1 MHSFRRSRGPY
12 MRRDVRDE
20 AADAVSRET
29 GLPWRELY
37 AAHAA
42 ELVGYLWRLTGDREA
57 ATDLMQDTFIAGM
70 RDEGALRE
78 PTKARAWLFRIAT
91 RLAIKRLRRAR
102 LIAFV
107 PFLGTERSTEGV
119 PDVEALTVRDAMRS
133 ISADQAAALV
143 LHYAHGFTRA
153 EIAELVGRSEE
164 TVKSR
169 LARGRR
175 AFLTAYDRQGGHS

>member
-1 MHSFRRSRGPY
+1 MHPFRRSRGPY
-12 MRRDVRDE
+12 MLRDVRDE

-37 AAHAA
+37 DAHAA

-70 RDEGALRE
+70 RDERGLRE
-78 PTKARAWLFRIAT
+78 PTKARAWLFRIGT

-119 PDVEALTVRDAMRS
+119 PDVEALAVRDAMRS

-169 LARGRR
+169 IARGRR
-175 AFLTAYDRQGGHS
+175 AFLAAYDRQGGHS

>member
-1 MHSFRRSRGPY
+1 
-12 MRRDVRDE
+12 VRDE
-20 AADAVSRET
+20 AARAVSRDT

-37 AAHAA
+37 EAHAA
-42 ELVGYLWRLTGDREA
+42 ELVGYLWKLTGDREV

-70 RDEGALRE
+70 RDEAALRE
-78 PTKARAWLFRIAT
+78 PGKVRAWLFRIAT

-107 PFLGTERSTEGV
+107 PFAGIERASEGL
-119 PDVEALTVRDAMRS
+119 PDVEALAVRAAMRS
-133 ISADQAAALV
+133 ISPAQAAALV
-143 LHYAHGFTRA
+143 LHYAHGFTRS

-169 LARGRR
+169 IARGRR
-175 AFLTAYDRQGGHS
+175 AFLAAYERQGGTS

>member
-1 MHSFRRSRGPY
+1 
-12 MRRDVRDE
+12 MRRDVRGE
-20 AADAVSRET
+20 AAGGVGRSTR
-29 GLPWRELY
+29 LPWRELY
-37 AAHAA
+37 EAHAA
-42 ELVGYLWRLTGDREA
+42 ELAGYLWKVTGDREA

-70 RDEGALRE
+70 RDEAALRE
-78 PTKARAWLFRIAT
+78 PAKARAWLFRIAT

-107 PFLGTERSTEGV
+107 PFAGTERSIEGT
-119 PDVEALTVRDAMRS
+119 PDVEGLAVRDAMRS
-133 ISADQAAALV
+133 ISTDQAVALV

-169 LARGRR
+169 IARGRR
-175 AFLTAYDRQGGHS
+175 AFLAAYDRQGGRP